1 MNWIF
6 RDDSP
11 HIQCR
16 NESSSK
22 CPAPEGVTSLG
33 TAQGYSNDMY
43 AALLVQVLDGFG
55 DPGQLI
61 QLSLHHAGIQP
72 PAPAR
77 LWLLKVKG
85 RLHLGAQTLKSETQ
99 SQQNLLLANLSFLA
113 SREGN

>member
-1 MNWIF
+1 
-6 RDDSP
+6 
-11 HIQCR
+11 
-16 NESSSK
+16 
-22 CPAPEGVTSLG
+22 
-33 TAQGYSNDMY
+33 MY

-72 PAPAR
+72 PAR